1 MDLSCLHSCCNGRGH
16 IRPQIVFMLRPLGQE
31 LHWVAGVAA
40 SPSSGIVLSYISEQD
55 RWMLTF
61 GTRWCA
67 VWWMLSDSLR
77 KASLQLALTMEDV
90 AFSDKS
96 VNATKQHDVT
106 SRKTVGLR
114 TDVHTLNFTVEI
126 MCTEFKNSFYVDV
139 FNNSDSRLIVRYVQI
154 VWTSS

>member
-1 MDLSCLHSCCNGRGH
+1 
-16 IRPQIVFMLRPLGQE
+16 
-31 LHWVAGVAA
+31 
-40 SPSSGIVLSYISEQD
+40 
-55 RWMLTF
+55 
-61 GTRWCA
+61 
-67 VWWMLSDSLR
+67 MLSDSLR

-106 SRKTVGLR
+106 SRTTVGLR